1 MNESQLDRKIQ
12 HDVTQVQKDLNTL
25 KEDGIDKVSKVGEDL
40 EHSTQD
46 VAAWV
51 NSGVTL
57 LSSEFEKVK
66 GDASKTVAHASK
78 TVAHATTK
86 VKKNVGNGLAQYNAK
101 VAEVAKTVP
110 GNVGVLAGR
119 YPWVAISFAL
129 MAGFLLRG
137 LLMPHRMDRE

>member
-1 MNESQLDRKIQ
+1 MFESKLDQKIQ

-40 EHSTQD
+40 NHSTEN

-51 NSGVTL
+51 NGGVAQ
-57 LSSEFEKVK
+57 LSSDFEKVK
-66 GDASKTVAHASK
+66 GDVIKTV
-78 TVAHATTK
+78 THATTT
-86 VKKNVGNGLAQYNAK
+86 VKKNVGNGLTQYNAK
-101 VAEVAKTVP
+101 AAEVARKLP
-110 GNVGVLAGR
+110 GDVGEKAGR

-129 MAGFLLRG
+129 MAGLLLRG